1 MAGVPEEALHDIGPW
16 PKGVNN
22 VAPVES
28 VPDDQLRSARNVD
41 IRDDGWVSSRKG
53 FVKRVDATSGHS
65 LWSDKH
71 LDFGLYVDA
80 GELKSV
86 DGGWNTANVL
96 SGFGDAP
103 VSYAYAND
111 SAYLSDAKITA
122 RVDKNCIAHPWGIE
136 SPTGEPI
143 VTSTSSAGGLDCG
156 EYQVAINFMDKYGEE
171 GGACLATVISVPAD
185 GGIAL
190 ADIPQP
196 IATDTTLIRINVS
209 KTNGDKLYWHRD
221 LPRGITTYQFGVS
234 QLGRL
239 LKTQMLMPMPAGKC
253 VCLFNTR
260 LYVAVGKILVPSAP
274 YFYGLRDPKIFLR
287 FPGDITMVQPSRW
300 ADIGGLYVSAGG
312 VTYFLKGDG
321 PMGSSNT
328 VGFSRVP
335 AYEFATVP
343 GTDTRVPG
351 SKIGIDGI
359 TQDSVPVWMA
369 ENGVICAGL
378 SDGNVVPIT
387 EGRLELPRF
396 DRGAS
401 IYIDRPSRRQVLF
414 NLNGIGA
421 PASAAAAD
429 TVVATVTRNGI
440 PVP

>member
-1 MAGVPEEALHDIGPW
+1 MAGVPEDDLHPLGPW

-22 VAPVES
+22 IAPAES

-41 IRDDGWVSSRKG
+41 IRDDGWISGRKG
-53 FVKRVDATSGHS
+53 QIKRVDATDAHS

-71 LDFGLYVDA
+71 LDFGIYVDA
-80 GELKSV
+80 GELIAV
-86 DGGWNTANVL
+86 DGSWNKTNLL
-96 SGFGDAP
+96 SAFSDAP

-111 SAYLSDAKITA
+111 SAYLSNGKITA
-122 RVDKNCIAHPWGIE
+122 RVDKNKIAHPWGIE
-136 SPTGEPI
+136 SPNGEPI
-143 VTSTSSAGGLDCG
+143 VTATTGVGGLDGG

-171 GGACLATVISVPAD
+171 GGACLSTLIKVPHD

-196 IATDTTLIRINVS
+196 LGVDTTTIRINVS
-209 KTNGDKLYWHRD
+209 KASGAELFWHRD
-221 LPRGITTYQFGVS
+221 LPRGITSYQFGVS
-234 QLGRL
+234 QLGRR
-239 LKTQMLMPMPAGKC
+239 LKTQLLVPMPAGTC

-260 LYVAVGKILVPSAP
+260 LYVAVGKILIPSAP
-274 YFYGLRDPKIFLR
+274 YFYGLRDPTIFLR

-321 PMGSSNT
+321 PLGSTNT

-335 AYEFATVP
+335 AYEFAA
-343 GTDTRVPG
+343 VPG
-351 SKIGIDGI
+351 SDTRAPGSRLGIDGV

-378 SDGNVVPIT
+378 SDGNVRPIT
-387 EGRLELPRF
+387 EGRLELPHF

-401 IYIDRPSRRQVLF
+401 IYLDRPSRRQVLF
-414 NLNGIGA
+414 NMSGIGA
-421 PASAAAAD
+421 PAAAQASD

-440 PVP
+440 PVQ